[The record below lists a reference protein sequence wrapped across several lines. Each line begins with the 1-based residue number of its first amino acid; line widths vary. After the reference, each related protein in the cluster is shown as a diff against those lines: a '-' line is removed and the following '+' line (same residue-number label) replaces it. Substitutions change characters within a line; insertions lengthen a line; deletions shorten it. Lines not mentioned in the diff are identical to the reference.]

1 MNTSLGLLS
10 LGSHLGRLSSPLPF
24 HDAKRGSCR
33 PSPFH
38 AAIGILTCRMMIHL
52 RKFSTESS
60 SMLLNLETSE
70 PRLHTTGLIDATALR
85 RSNCNSL
92 DSEVISECVH
102 GPHDEENIVG
112 SLTVSRLQP
121 CSVNVCFLSSVVFK
135 WVSSLYCIS
144 IVPCWTFYTLLIA
157 FFYITI
163 RF

>member
-24 HDAKRGSCR
+24 YDAKQS
-33 PSPFH
+33 SPFH

-52 RKFSTESS
+52 RKFSKESRTK
-60 SMLLNLETSE
+60 LLNLETSE

-85 RSNCNSL
+85 RSHSL
-92 DSEVISECVH
+92 NSEVVSECMH

-121 CSVNVCFLSSVVFK
+121 RSVNVCFLSSAVFK
-135 WVSSLYCIS
+135 WVFSLYCIS
-144 IVPCWTFYTLLIA
+144 IVPCWTLFILFIA
-157 FFYITI
+157 FFYITF